1 MSMFI
6 PGDAVVCVDA
16 ADIPSPPWTPLQT
29 GHAYVV
35 RAVDP
40 IPLENGNYDKN
51 IHKRARYQVRL
62 WGISNP
68 IHPVFGIE
76 MGYAETRFEK
86 IESVSKSITQENEE
100 ILKEAA

>member
-6 PGDAVVCVDA
+6 PGDAVVCIAA

-29 GHAYVV
+29 GHIDVI

-51 IHKRARYQVRL
+51 IHKHAKYQVRL

-68 IHPVFGIE
+68 IHPVFHVE

-86 IESVSKSITQENEE
+86 IESASKLITQENEE